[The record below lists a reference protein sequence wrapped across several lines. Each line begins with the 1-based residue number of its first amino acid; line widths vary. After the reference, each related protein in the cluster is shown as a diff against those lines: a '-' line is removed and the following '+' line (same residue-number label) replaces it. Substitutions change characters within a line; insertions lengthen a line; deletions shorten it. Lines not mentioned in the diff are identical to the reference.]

1 MIGFYTVADDT
12 DGVLKVMRSY
22 QYYAANAISDKVA
35 KTNWQQLGSAN
46 NPDRLG
52 LCVAYYW
59 FRKNN
64 DQF

>member
-1 MIGFYTVADDT
+1 
-12 DGVLKVMRSY
+12 MRSY

-52 LCVAYYW
+52 VMCGILPV
-59 FRKNN
+59 REKP
-64 DQF
+64 